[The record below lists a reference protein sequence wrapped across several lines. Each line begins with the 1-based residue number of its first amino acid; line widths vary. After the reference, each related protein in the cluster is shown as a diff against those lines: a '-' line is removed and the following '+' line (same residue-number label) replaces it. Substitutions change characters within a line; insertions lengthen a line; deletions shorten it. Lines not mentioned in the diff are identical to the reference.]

1 METPFNP
8 YWFLDQRKLIRGIFL
23 NQNKQNLK
31 TGKQTNRE
39 RPIGQNNLI
48 QNKIEIWETDMKLWC
63 GFVYIYTGN
72 IRIRVL
78 SNGLGE
84 LLKSPSLSV

>member
-48 QNKIEIWETDMKLWC
+48 QNKIEIWEREIWSFAMTKGIGVVSFIYILGILEL
-63 GFVYIYTGN
+63 GFWVM
-72 IRIRVL
+72 
-78 SNGLGE
+78 GL
-84 LLKSPSLSV
+84 VNC